1 MSWQT
6 ISDKIHQHLRD
17 TATRKRL
24 NERFTSARDQL
35 TTTIGEAAKLANIS
49 PEKARYAEVIGILSP
64 GRSHDS
70 KGDDNKGSPHRR
82 YSLGE
87 LNRLIVMGDL
97 IDQGFSMTDIARF
110 FSHERSSTDI
120 ILDSIQAPDL
130 AARLRRAESAYLQRM
145 MVPRLLY
152 FAQCLLLGDVVD
164 CSIALVL
171 PVAADASETRPGF
184 SVTRADDLPLVGPSL
199 VGWHSRSHP
208 YCVLYMREPRMDDA
222 TRYEL
227 RSVDAM
233 CEEAGVADAQTH
245 RRPTGAYLLI
255 EPEFAHLLYAPPS
268 VRARADAEG
277 QPEDAERDWP
287 PNPRAVAYRLLRYL
301 QAPPAEIVG
310 DGDNDND
317 SDSDK
322 DNEYAPGHR
331 YASVGEGMVYSSP
344 EFMSD
349 MTGDRLLTQ
358 ITELVLHLGNA
369 ASAPR
374 SSRRGRW
381 IFSAILTPD
390 NLYLPPGQQ
399 SLVVTAQSAESPHT
413 VGVTRLTPGK
423 NEGLSTLAA
432 LSGHMLLRRAI
443 ESTDAAVA
451 DTGFEDEPGP
461 ALALPVLGSY
471 GRALAVLY
479 IRSKYE
485 KDTSTHQT
493 FAADDQMLLRVIG
506 HVIGGIVSGYRGNY
520 LARDVLAEMMK
531 QPRAVDRFFQ
541 EFKSANAF
549 WADLETALRGA
560 SSAKETRK
568 SAATSASRATNPI
581 TLIAID
587 IDGHSNIFNEYGN
600 NTARNLLRAMGRRI
614 ASQSLLTSGTLMSTG
629 ASDRARKNLY
639 HMYGDRFCLLL
650 ENFSRQDAEVYAANL
665 RDLLSG
671 DYTLEISRATGS
683 QAAPV
688 TKFKIHEVS
697 VRLALIS
704 YDGDSL
710 RRLLGPV
717 VAAGRPILGPVGEPA
732 QYVISLITNALDA
745 GLNQGKQVG
754 PGAIMYLDTTR
765 GLFRQL
771 HLEAEENKP
780 SAHRER
786 RSAERSANGVSSARN
801 YRGIDDYRR

>member
-6 ISDKIHQHLRD
+6 ISDKIHEHLRN
-17 TATRKRL
+17 TTTRKRL
-24 NERFTSARDQL
+24 SERFTSARDQL

-49 PEKARYAEVIGILSP
+49 PEKARYAEMIGILSP
-64 GRSHDS
+64 GRSRES
-70 KGDDNKGSPHRR
+70 KGDENKGSPHRR

-97 IDQGFSMTDIARF
+97 IEHGFSMTDIAHFLSR
-110 FSHERSSTDI
+110 ERSSTDI
-120 ILDSIQAPDL
+120 MLDSIQAPDL
-130 AARLRRAESAYLQRM
+130 AARLRKAESAYLQRM
-145 MVPRLLY
+145 LIPRLLY

-164 CSIALVL
+164 CSIALIL
-171 PVAADASETRPGF
+171 PVAEDASQARPRF
-184 SVTRADDLPLVGPSL
+184 SVTHADDLPLAGPSL

-227 RSVDAM
+227 RSVDEL
-233 CEEAGVADAQTH
+233 CQEAGVADAQGH
-245 RRPTGAYLLI
+245 PTGAYLLI
-255 EPEFAHLLYAPPS
+255 EPEFARLLYAATT
-268 VRARADAEG
+268 VRARADAEA
-277 QPEDAERDWP
+277 QSADAERDKL

-301 QAPPAEIVG
+301 QAPPDETVG
-310 DGDNDND
+310 AGDED
-317 SDSDK
+317 
-322 DNEYAPGHR
+322 EYVAGHR
-331 YASVGEGMVYSSP
+331 YASFGEGMVYSSP

-358 ITELVLHLGNA
+358 ITELVIRLGNA
-369 ASAPR
+369 ESATT

-399 SLVVTAQSAESPHT
+399 SLVVTAQSKMSPHT
-413 VGVTRLTPGK
+413 VGVTRFTPGK

-451 DTGFEDEPGP
+451 DAGFEDEPGP

-479 IRSKYE
+479 IRSKYD
-485 KDTSTHQT
+485 KNTSTHQT
-493 FAADDQMLLRVIG
+493 FADDDQMLLRV
-506 HVIGGIVSGYRGNY
+506 IVSGYRGNY
-520 LARDVLAEMMK
+520 LARDVLAEMIK
-531 QPRAVDRFFQ
+531 QPRSVDRFFQ

-549 WADLETALRGA
+549 WVDLETALRGA

-568 SAATSASRATNPI
+568 STSTSTSTSASRATHPI

-600 NTARNLLRAMGRRI
+600 NTARNLLRAVGRRI
-614 ASQSLLTSGTLMSTG
+614 ASQPLLTGGALMSTG
-629 ASDRARKNLY
+629 ASERVRKNLY
-639 HMYGDRFCLLL
+639 HLYGDRFCLLL
-650 ENFSRQDAEVYAANL
+650 ENFSREDAELYAANL
-665 RDLLSG
+665 REMLSG

-704 YDGDSL
+704 YDSESL

-717 VAAGRPILGPVGEPA
+717 VAGGRPIAGLVDEPV
-732 QYVISLITNALDA
+732 QYVISLIMNALDA

-754 PGAIMYLDTTR
+754 LGAIMYLDTTR

-771 HLEAEENKP
+771 PVEADEDRP
-780 SAHRER
+780 PTSGER
-786 RSAERSANGVSSARN
+786 RSAGRPTNGVSSARN
-801 YRGIDDYRR
+801 YRGANEYRR

>member
-6 ISDKIHQHLRD
+6 ISDKIHEHLRD

-24 NERFTSARDQL
+24 NNRFTSAHDQL

-49 PEKARYAEVIGILSP
+49 PEKARYAEMIGILSP
-64 GRSHDS
+64 GRSHES
-70 KGDDNKGSPHRR
+70 KDNDNKGSPHRR

-97 IDQGFSMTDIARF
+97 IEHGFSMTDIARF
-110 FSHERSSTDI
+110 LSRERSSTDI
-120 ILDSIQAPDL
+120 ILDSMQAPDL
-130 AARLRRAESAYLQRM
+130 AARLRKAESAYLQRM
-145 MVPRLLY
+145 LVPRLLY

-171 PVAADASETRPGF
+171 PVDTDASEGRPRF
-184 SVTRADDLPLVGPSL
+184 PVTRADDLPFAGPSL

-227 RSVDAM
+227 RSVDVM
-233 CEEAGVADAQTH
+233 CEDAGVADAQAQAH
-245 RRPTGAYLLI
+245 PTGAYLLI
-255 EPEFAHLLYAPPS
+255 EPEFAHLLYAAPP
-268 VRARADAEG
+268 VRARADAELRLEDR
-277 QPEDAERDWP
+277 EDAERDRP
-287 PNPRAVAYRLLRYL
+287 PNPRAVAYRLLRHL
-301 QAPPAEIVG
+301 QAPRTEITG
-310 DGDNDND
+310 DGETDDG
-317 SDSDK
+317 
-322 DNEYAPGHR
+322 YAPGHR
-331 YASVGEGMVYSSP
+331 YASFGEGMVYSSP

-369 ASAPR
+369 ESATR
-374 SSRRGRW
+374 SRHRGRW

-413 VGVTRLTPGK
+413 LGVTRLTPGK

-451 DTGFEDEPGP
+451 DAGFEDEPGP
-461 ALALPVLGSY
+461 ALALPVLGPY

-479 IRSKYE
+479 IRSKYDN
-485 KDTSTHQT
+485 DTSTPQT
-493 FAADDQMLLRVIG
+493 FTADDQMLLRVIG
-506 HVIGGIVSGYRGNY
+506 HIIGGIVSGYRGNY
-520 LARDVLAEMMK
+520 LARDVLAEMIK
-531 QPRAVDRFFQ
+531 QPRSVDRFFQ

-549 WADLETALRGA
+549 WADLETALRNA

-568 SAATSASRATNPI
+568 STPSSAVGRATNPMS
-581 TLIAID
+581 LIAID

-600 NTARNLLRAMGRRI
+600 NTARNLLRAVGRRI
-614 ASQSLLTSGTLMSTG
+614 AGQPLLTSGALMSMG

-650 ENFSRQDAEVYAANL
+650 ENFPREDAGVYAANL

-671 DYTLEISRATGS
+671 NYTLEISRATGS
-683 QAAPV
+683 QAAPA
-688 TKFKIHEVS
+688 TKFKIQGVS

-717 VAAGRPILGPVGEPA
+717 LAGGRPRSGLVDEPV

-765 GLFRQL
+765 GLFHQL
-771 HLEAEENKP
+771 LLEADENKP
-780 SAHRER
+780 SAPEER
-786 RSAERSANGVSSARN
+786 RSAERPANGVSSTRN
-801 YRGIDDYRR
+801 GRGIDDHRR

>member
-6 ISDKIHQHLRD
+6 ISDKIHEHLRD
-17 TATRKRL
+17 TETRQRL
-24 NERFTSARDQL
+24 NGRFTSARNQL

-64 GRSHDS
+64 ARSREHKTDE
-70 KGDDNKGSPHRR
+70 NKGSPHRR
-82 YSLGE
+82 YSLSE

-97 IDQGFSMTDIARF
+97 IEHGFSMTDIARF
-110 FSHERSSTDI
+110 LSRERSSTDI
-120 ILDSIQAPDL
+120 ILDSMQAPDL
-130 AARLRRAESAYLQRM
+130 AARLRKAESAYLQRM
-145 MVPRLLY
+145 LIPRLLY

-171 PVAADASETRPGF
+171 PVATDAAEERPTF
-184 SVTRADDLPLVGPSL
+184 PVTRADDLPLAGPSL

-227 RSVDAM
+227 RSIDEM
-233 CEEAGVADAQTH
+233 CEEAGVANVH
-245 RRPTGAYLLI
+245 SCPTGAYLLI
-255 EPEFAHLLYAPPS
+255 EPEFAHLLYAAPT
-268 VRARADAEG
+268 VRARADAET
-277 QPEDAERDWP
+277 QPEDTERDRL
-287 PNPRAVAYRLLRYL
+287 PNPRTVAYRLLRYL
-301 QAPPAEIVG
+301 QAPPDATTG
-310 DGDNDND
+310 DGDEEDD
-317 SDSDK
+317 YST
-322 DNEYAPGHR
+322 GQR
-331 YASVGEGMVYSSP
+331 YSSLGEGMVYSSP

-358 ITELVLHLGNA
+358 ITELVIRLGNTE
-369 ASAPR
+369 SATS

-381 IFSAILTPD
+381 IFSAILMPD

-399 SLVVTAQSAESPHT
+399 SLVVMAQSEESPHT
-413 VGVTRLTPGK
+413 LGMTRLTPGK

-451 DTGFEDEPGP
+451 DAGFEDEPGP
-461 ALALPVLGSY
+461 ALALPVLGAY

-479 IRSKYE
+479 IRSKYD
-485 KDTSTHQT
+485 KDTSTYQT
-493 FAADDQMLLRVIG
+493 FTADDQMLLRVIG
-506 HVIGGIVSGYRGNY
+506 HIISGIVSGYRGNY
-520 LARDVLAEMMK
+520 LARDVLAEMIK
-531 QPRAVDRFFQ
+531 QPRSVDRFFQ

-549 WADLETALRGA
+549 WLDLEAALRGA
-560 SSAKETRK
+560 SEAKETRK
-568 SAATSASRATNPI
+568 STSTSASRATNPI

-600 NTARNLLRAMGRRI
+600 NTARNLLRAVGRRI
-614 ASQSLLTSGTLMSTG
+614 AGQPLLASGTLMS
-629 ASDRARKNLY
+629 ASDRTRKNLY

-650 ENFSRQDAEVYAANL
+650 ENFSREEAELYAANL

-671 DYTLEISRATGS
+671 DYTLEISRATGT

-688 TKFKIHEVS
+688 TKFRIHEVS
-697 VRLALIS
+697 VRIALIS
-704 YDGDSL
+704 YDSDSL
-710 RRLLGPV
+710 RRLLAPV
-717 VAAGRPILGPVGEPA
+717 VAGSRPIPEHVDEPV
-732 QYVISLITNALDA
+732 QYVISLITNALDT

-754 PGAIMYLDTTR
+754 PGAILYLDTTR

-771 HLEAEENKP
+771 LLDADENRRP
-780 SAHRER
+780 TSGER
-786 RSAERSANGVSSARN
+786 RSAVKPTNGVSSVRN
-801 YRGIDDYRR
+801 DRNSDVFRR